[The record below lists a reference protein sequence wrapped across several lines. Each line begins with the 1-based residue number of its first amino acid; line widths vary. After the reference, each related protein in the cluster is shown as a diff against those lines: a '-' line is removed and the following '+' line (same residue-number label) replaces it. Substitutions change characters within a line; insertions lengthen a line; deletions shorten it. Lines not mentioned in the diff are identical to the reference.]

1 MTSLS
6 RTLPQ
11 LLRTTID
18 EAVRGLHQRV
28 PAVIGCVIA
37 TVDGRLVS
45 HVVDNDADPQRIA
58 AMIGSMVALGESIG
72 REVRIDRSQYV
83 VVNALNGT
91 LLAQRV
97 PSRRELFVVSTL
109 ARSTTN
115 LGILLH
121 ETRTTAT
128 EIGVAVDEWLERYQA
143 STAPAA
149 DLSTSAAA
157 TTETT

>member
-1 MTSLS
+1 MTQISRNLPLALKTAIDAAILS
-6 RTLPQ
+6 
-11 LLRTTID
+11 
-18 EAVRGLHQRV
+18 LHQRI

-45 HVVDNDADPQRIA
+45 HIVDNEADPQRIA

-97 PSRRELFVVSTL
+97 PSRKELFVVSTL
-109 ARSTTN
+109 ARPTTN

-128 EIGVAVDEWLERYQA
+128 GIGRALDEWLDRYQA
-143 STAPAA
+143 AA
-149 DLSTSAAA
+149 VTLAVT
-157 TTETT
+157 

>member
-1 MTSLS
+1 MTPLS

-11 LLRTTID
+11 VLRTTID
-18 EAVRGLHQRV
+18 EAVRALHQRV
-28 PAVIGCVIA
+28 PAAIGCVIA

-45 HVVDNDADPQRIA
+45 HAVDNDADPQRIA

-83 VVNALNGT
+83 VVNAVNGT

-109 ARSTTN
+109 ARPTTN

-121 ETRTTAT
+121 ETRTTAA
-128 EIGVAVDEWLERYQA
+128 EIGRAVDEWLDRHQ
-143 STAPAA
+143 
-149 DLSTSAAA
+149 AAA
-157 TTETT
+157 AAAAN

>member
-1 MTSLS
+1 MTPLS
-6 RTLPQ
+6 RTLPHV
-11 LLRTTID
+11 LRTTID
-18 EAVRGLHQRV
+18 EAVRALHQRV
-28 PAVIGCVIA
+28 PAAIGCVIA

-109 ARSTTN
+109 ARPTTN

-121 ETRTTAT
+121 ETRTTAA
-128 EIGVAVDEWLERYQA
+128 EIGRAVDDWLDRHQA
-143 STAPAA
+143 A
-149 DLSTSAAA
+149 AAA
-157 TTETT
+157 TAD

>member
-1 MTSLS
+1 MTQIS
-6 RTLPQ
+6 RNLPQ
-11 LLRTTID
+11 VLRSVID
-18 EAVRGLHQRV
+18 DAVRSLHARV
-28 PAVIGCVIA
+28 PAAIGCVIA

-45 HVVDNDADPQRIA
+45 HVVDNEADPQRIA

-83 VVNALNGT
+83 VVNAINGT

-109 ARSTTN
+109 ARPTTN

-128 EIGVAVDEWLERYQA
+128 TIGRAVDEWLDRY
-143 STAPAA
+143 AA
-149 DLSTSAAA
+149 AAAA
-157 TTETT
+157 T

>member
-1 MTSLS
+1 MTQLS
-6 RTLPQ
+6 RNLPQ
-11 LLRTTID
+11 VLRSAID
-18 EAVRGLHQRV
+18 DAVRSLHARV
-28 PAVIGCVIA
+28 PAAIGCVIA

-45 HVVDNDADPQRIA
+45 HVVDNEADPQRIA

-83 VVNALNGT
+83 VVNAVNGT

-109 ARSTTN
+109 ARPTTN

-121 ETRTTAT
+121 ETRTTAAA
-128 EIGVAVDEWLERYQA
+128 IGRAVDEWLDRY
-143 STAPAA
+143 AA
-149 DLSTSAAA
+149 AAAA
-157 TTETT
+157 T

>member
-1 MTSLS
+1 MTQIS
-6 RTLPQ
+6 RNLP
-11 LLRTTID
+11 LALKTTID
-18 EAVRGLHQRV
+18 AAIVSLHQRI
-28 PAVIGCVIA
+28 PAAIGCVIA

-45 HVVDNDADPQRIA
+45 HIVDNEADPQRIA

-97 PSRRELFVVSTL
+97 PSRKELFVVSTL
-109 ARSTTN
+109 ARPTTN

-128 EIGVAVDEWLERYQA
+128 EIGRALDVWLDRYQSA
-143 STAPAA
+143 AVAPAVA
-149 DLSTSAAA
+149 G
-157 TTETT
+157 